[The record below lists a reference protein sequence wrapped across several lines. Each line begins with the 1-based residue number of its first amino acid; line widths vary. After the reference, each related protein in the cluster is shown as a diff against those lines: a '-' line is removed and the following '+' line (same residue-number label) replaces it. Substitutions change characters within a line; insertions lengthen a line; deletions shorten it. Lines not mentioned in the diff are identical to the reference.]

1 MSKYKESLNLPTT
14 DFPMKASLP
23 EREPVMLQRWHD
35 MHLYEQIQKQ
45 TEGRER
51 FILHDGPPY
60 ANGHIHI
67 GHAVNKT
74 LKDIVVKSKLLS
86 GFASP
91 YVPGWDCHGLPIEL
105 NVEKKIGK
113 AGVNVKPHDFREQC
127 RAYANTQINIQR
139 EEFKRLG
146 VLGDWDHPYT
156 TMDHSAEATTIRAL
170 GKIIE
175 NGHLTHG
182 SKPVYWCV
190 DCGSALAEAEVEYQ
204 DKVSHAIDVG
214 FSVLD
219 TPSLLSRLNL
229 PLDTA
234 TEIFVPIW
242 TTTPWTLPANEAVA
256 FNPKHFYVLVE
267 ATLDHT
273 KKYFVVAEELLPS
286 IMSRYGSDQ
295 FHVLANAG
303 GDKFENLL
311 LQHPFLPRE
320 VPIVLGDHVTL
331 DAGTGAVH
339 TAPAHGQEDY
349 IVGTHYH
356 LPMHNP
362 VDNRGCFYDNVPNF
376 AGMHVFKANE
386 HIINLLRTNGVL
398 FHEASITHSYP
409 HCWRHKTPLIYRAT
423 PQWFVSMDKK
433 GLRDQVLEEIKKV
446 DWIPAWGEARITDMI
461 TKRPDWCISRQRVW
475 GTPMPLFVHRKT
487 HELHPDTLLFIEEV
501 ARSVEQFGV
510 EAWSNLDIEELLG
523 ADALNYEKVTD
534 TLDVWFDSGV
544 THASVLAAR
553 PELGRPANVYLEGS
567 DQHRGWFQT
576 SLLTSVAMYGIAPYR
591 EVLTHGYAVD
601 AQGRKMSKSLGNVIA
616 PDQVIKKLGADVL
629 RLWVATTDY
638 HAEMSVSDETLTR
651 TSDAYRR
658 LRNTARFLLSNLYD
672 FKPDML
678 LSSEAMLKLDRWAVE
693 CARRTQ
699 VEIINGYREY
709 EFHSLVKKIHHF
721 CSIEMGGFYLD
732 ILKDRLYTTREN
744 SIARRSAQT
753 AMYHIVHALACWL
766 APIISFT
773 AEEIWQHIPGER
785 SDSVFL
791 TTWYEHLFWIP
802 EEEFNAWEAIVI
814 AREAVNKELEN
825 CRNAGKVGSGL
836 EAEVTLYCDGDFSDK
851 LKNVG
856 NELRFATITSV
867 AKVASLNDK
876 DGDAVQTDVD
886 NLWVKVQASSSQKCD
901 RCWHR
906 TPDVGSNKDHPELC
920 TRCVTNVDGNGEVR
934 EFV

>member
-1 MSKYKESLNLPTT
+1 MSKYKDSLNLPTT

-23 EREPVMLQRWHD
+23 EREPVMLQRWHE

-45 TEGRER
+45 NAGRER

-74 LKDIVVKSKLLS
+74 LKDIVVKSKVLS

-113 AGVNVKPHDFREQC
+113 AGVNVKSHDFREQC
-127 RAYANTQINIQR
+127 RAYANSQIDIQR

-146 VLGDWDHPYT
+146 VFGDWDHPYT

-182 SKPVYWCV
+182 RKPVYWCI

-219 TPSLLSRLNL
+219 TSALLSRLNL

-234 TEIFVPIW
+234 SEIIIPIW

-267 ATLDHT
+267 ATMDHS
-273 KKYFVVAEELLPS
+273 KKYFVVAEELLSS
-286 IMSRYGSDQ
+286 IMSRYGSDHY
-295 FHVLANAG
+295 HVLANAS
-303 GDKFENLL
+303 GDKFEHLL
-311 LQHPFLPRE
+311 LQHPFLSRE
-320 VPIVLGDHVTL
+320 VPIILGDHVTL

-349 IVGTHYH
+349 IAASHYH

-362 VDNRGCFYDNVPNF
+362 VDNRGCFHDNVPHF

-386 HIINLLRTNGVL
+386 HVIELLRTKGML
-398 FHEASITHSYP
+398 FHEESISHSYP

-446 DWIPAWGEARITDMI
+446 SWIPSWGEARITDMI
-461 TKRPDWCISRQRVW
+461 AKRPDWCISRQRVW
-475 GTPMPLFVHRKT
+475 GTPMPLFVHKKSN
-487 HELHPDTLLFIEEV
+487 ELHPDTLLLIEQV
-501 ARSVEQFGV
+501 AKSVEQFGV
-510 EAWSNLDIEELLG
+510 EAWSNLDINELLG
-523 ADALNYEKVTD
+523 AEAENYEKVTD

-553 PELGRPANVYLEGS
+553 PELGRPANIYLEGS

-591 EVLTHGYAVD
+591 EVLTHGFTVD
-601 AQGRKMSKSLGNVIA
+601 AQGRKMSKSLGNVVA
-616 PDQVIKKLGADVL
+616 PEQVIKKLGADVL

-638 HAEMSVSDETLTR
+638 RGEMSVSDEILTR

-699 VEIINGYREY
+699 VEIINDYREY
-709 EFHSLVKKIHHF
+709 QFHSVVKKIHHF

-732 ILKDRLYTTREN
+732 ILKDRLYTTRES

-753 AMYHIVHALACWL
+753 AMYHIVHALARWL
-766 APIISFT
+766 APILSFT

-785 SDSVFL
+785 ADSVFL
-791 TTWYEHLFWIP
+791 TNWYEHLFWIP
-802 EEEFNAWEAIVI
+802 EEEFNAWESIVT

-825 CRNAGKVGSGL
+825 CRNAGKIGSGL
-836 EAEVTLYCDGDFSDK
+836 EAEVTLYCVGELSK
-851 LKNVG
+851 NLKHIG

-867 AKVASLNDK
+867 AEIADINDK
-876 DGDAVQTDVD
+876 DGHAVSTEVED
-886 NLWVKVQASSSQKCD
+886 LWIKVQPSSSKKCD

-906 TPDVGSNKDHPELC
+906 TPDVGSHTDHPELC
-920 TRCVTNVDGNGEVR
+920 GRCVTNITGNGEVR